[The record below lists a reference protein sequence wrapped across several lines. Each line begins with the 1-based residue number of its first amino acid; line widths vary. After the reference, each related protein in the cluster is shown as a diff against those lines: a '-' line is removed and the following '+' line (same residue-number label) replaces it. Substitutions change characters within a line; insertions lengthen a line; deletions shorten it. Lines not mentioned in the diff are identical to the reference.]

1 MTDEPVEQKSIMD
14 LEFQKERFIKNLKED
29 ISNLA
34 AAFFWVEISAE
45 EKTMF
50 IKTWKK
56 LHREQNAKRDD
67 VSIEEHMDYDSLMEE
82 ASRRW
87 IKQKDTRK

>member
-1 MTDEPVEQKSIMD
+1 MPDEPVEQKSIMD
-14 LEFQKERFIKNLKED
+14 LEFQKERFLKNLQED

-34 AAFFWVEISAE
+34 AAFFWVEISKE

-50 IKTWKK
+50 IRTWKK
-56 LHREQNAKRDD
+56 LHREQNSKRED

-82 ASRRW
+82 ASQRW
-87 IKQKDTRK
+87 IKQKDKRK